1 MRRPNEEEE
10 DEQAEEGKGD
20 DLAPL
25 LPPEVPISLLP
36 LASLE
41 GGIGLGGRRRLPLS
55 SSSLAID
62 SSVSNHLRR
71 TSLSPASSRYSFMQ
85 VSRGE

>member
-1 MRRPNEEEE
+1 MRRPNEGEEE
-10 DEQAEEGKGD
+10 EEQEEGKGD
-20 DLAPL
+20 LAPL
-25 LPPEVPISLLP
+25 LLPEIPISLLP
-36 LASLE
+36 SENGVGLA
-41 GGIGLGGRRRLPLS
+41 RRLAPS

-62 SSVSNHLRR
+62 SSAANPLRR